1 MFSGRLAMSVRRALC
16 PVLLAWTIAFVSPLV
31 AQETLALSARLTTIP
46 VEAATAE
53 GLTGSGS
60 ATASLDGDRLSV
72 SGSFEDLQ
80 SPATGARLHVAP
92 RGRRG
97 PAIINLDVT
106 SGTSGTISGDVTI
119 TPAQADRLRRG
130 QVYLQLQ
137 SEEAPDGNL
146 RGWLLP

>member
-1 MFSGRLAMSVRRALC
+1 MSVRRALC
-16 PVLLAWTIAFVSPLV
+16 PVLLAWTITFVSPLV
-31 AQETLALSARLTTIP
+31 AQEELALSARLTTIP

-60 ATASLDGDRLSV
+60 ATASLAGNRLTV
-72 SGSFEDLQ
+72 TGSFKDLQ
-80 SPATGARLHVAP
+80 TPATSARLHAAP
-92 RGRRG
+92 RGLRG
-97 PAIINLDVT
+97 SAMLDLDVT
-106 SGTSGTISGDVTI
+106 SATSGTITGDVTL
-119 TPAQADRLRRG
+119 TPEQADRLRRG